1 MKPLDPDHCDNC
13 GSSLHGEYCHNCG
26 QRNIDFRK
34 DWRGLTA
41 EVFGNIFNL
50 HGKLLPGLADIAFR
64 PWKLAREY
72 LQGKRVSNLPPLK
85 TYLFISMVFFLILS
99 NNMSQGFND
108 AIHNDNGPQ
117 PLITIEDEASDPQ
130 IENPLEDAPQQAT
143 QSIKLNLDEHSKE
156 IAQMLRSLGS
166 DLHKWIPRLFLI
178 GVVLLAGILRL
189 LFIRHRFVYLE
200 HLNAAIIL
208 QSFPFL
214 WITILDG
221 WSQIGDLVSPTMT
234 SFAGNIAILWLFIC
248 PVIAIKRIYE
258 IPWWKTLIKS
268 GIIAVTYAFFLLL
281 GVALI
286 TLTSFYMHGLLDLIR
301 QGFQG

>member
-13 GSSLHGEYCHNCG
+13 GSSLHGEYCHKCG

-64 PWKLAREY
+64 PWKLTREY
-72 LQGKRVSNLPPLK
+72 LQGKRASSLPPLK

-99 NNMSQGFND
+99 NNVSRGFN
-108 AIHNDNGPQ
+108 AASNDDDGPHPIMTVGDEPSLPQ
-117 PLITIEDEASDPQ
+117 METPLADD
-130 IENPLEDAPQQAT
+130 PQQAA
-143 QSIKLNLDEHSKE
+143 QSIKSNLDENSKE
-156 IAQMLRSLGS
+156 VSQMLSALGS

-214 WITILDG
+214 WIIILDG
-221 WSQIGDLVSPTMT
+221 WSQIGDLVSPGMT
-234 SFAGNIAILWLFIC
+234 SYAENIALLWLFVC
-248 PVIAIKRIYE
+248 PIIAIKRIYE
-258 IPWWKTLIKS
+258 IPWWKTLLKS
-268 GIIAVTYAFFLLL
+268 GIIAVAYTFFLLL

-286 TLTSFYMHGLLDLIR
+286 GFTSFYMHGMLDLIR